1 MMAGPVTPG
10 RLIAVV
16 GPSGAGKD
24 TLLAGALARRPALML
39 ARRVITRPEEAG
51 GEPYEGVSLV
61 EFEARKARG
70 AFALHW
76 VAHGLS
82 YGIPAGIVAQIQA
95 GRTVLFNGSRAV
107 LPRAQSL
114 FPDLAVVVV
123 TADRAALRARLAS
136 RGRESGADLDRRLA
150 RADVAMPDGIAHEV
164 IDNSGSVAEG
174 VQALVA
180 VLDRLAAAPRG

>member
-1 MMAGPVTPG
+1 MTG
-10 RLIAVV
+10 RLVAVV

-24 TLLAGALARRPALML
+24 TLLAGAMAQRPGLIW
-39 ARRVITRPEEAG
+39 ARRVITRPEDAG
-51 GEPYEGVSLV
+51 GEPFEGVSLV

-82 YGIPAGIVAQIQA
+82 YGVPASVVPQMQA
-95 GRTVLFNGSRAV
+95 GRMVLFNGSRAV
-107 LPRAQSL
+107 LGRAKAL
-114 FPDLAVVVV
+114 FPDLAVIVI
-123 TADRAALRARLAS
+123 TADRAALRARLAA
-136 RGRESGADLDRRLA
+136 RGRESGADLDHRLA
-150 RADVAMPDGIAHEV
+150 RADFAVPDDLCHHV
-164 IDNSGSVAEG
+164 IDNSGAVADG

>member
-1 MMAGPVTPG
+1 MTG
-10 RLIAVV
+10 RLVAIV

-24 TLLAGALARRPALML
+24 TLLAGALAQRPGLVL

-82 YGIPAGIVAQIQA
+82 YGIPSAILPQIQA

-107 LPRAQSL
+107 LPRAQAL
-114 FPDLAVVVV
+114 FPDLAVILI
-123 TADRAALRARLAS
+123 TAERTVLRARLAA
-136 RGRESGADLDRRLA
+136 RGRESGEDLDRRLA
-150 RADVAMPDGIAHEV
+150 RAAAAMPEGIAHEM
-164 IDNSGSVAEG
+164 IDNSGAVDKG

-180 VLDRLAAAPRG
+180 VLDRLTAAPRG

>member
-1 MMAGPVTPG
+1 MTG
-10 RLIAVV
+10 RLVAIV

-24 TLLAGALARRPALML
+24 TLMAGAVALRPHLHL

-51 GEPYEGVSLV
+51 GERYEGVSLV
-61 EFEARKARG
+61 EFEARKSRG

-82 YGIPAGIVAQIQA
+82 YGIPATIRYELAA

-107 LPRAQSL
+107 LPRARML
-114 FPDLAVVVV
+114 FPDLAVIVV
-123 TADRAALRARLAS
+123 TADRATLQARLSS
-136 RGRESGADLDRRLA
+136 RGRESGADLDQRLA
-150 RADVAMPDGIAHEV
+150 RADDALADDIAHEV
-164 IDNSGSVAEG
+164 VDNSGTVAAG

-180 VLDRLAAAPRG
+180 VLDRFSAAPRG

>member
-1 MMAGPVTPG
+1 M
-10 RLIAVV
+10 
-16 GPSGAGKD
+16 
-24 TLLAGALARRPALML
+24 
-39 ARRVITRPEEAG
+39 EAG

-82 YGIPAGIVAQIQA
+82 YGIPATIRAEIAA

-107 LPRAQSL
+107 LPRALTL
-114 FPDLAVVVV
+114 FPDMAVVLVM
-123 TADRAALRARLAS
+123 ADRTALRARLAA
-136 RGRESGADLDRRLA
+136 RGRESGVDLDRRLA
-150 RADVAMPDGIAHEV
+150 RADFALPEGVAHEV
-164 IDNSGSVAEG
+164 VDNSGPVEDS

-180 VLDRLAAAPRG
+180 VLDRLAGAPRG

>member
-1 MMAGPVTPG
+1 MTG
-10 RLIAVV
+10 RLVAVV

-24 TLLAGALARRPALML
+24 TLLAGAMAQRPGLIW

-51 GEPYEGVSLV
+51 GEPFEGVSLV

-82 YGIPAGIVAQIQA
+82 YGIPASILPQMQVGHI
-95 GRTVLFNGSRAV
+95 VLFNGSRAV
-107 LPRAQSL
+107 LPRAKML
-114 FPDLAVVVV
+114 FPELNVIVV
-123 TADRAALRARLAS
+123 TADRAALRQRLAT
-136 RGRESGADLDRRLA
+136 RGRESGVDLDLRLA
-150 RADVAMPDGIAHEV
+150 RADFAMPDGIAHEV
-164 IDNSGSVAEG
+164 IDNSGAVADG

-180 VLDRLAAAPRG
+180 VLDRLTACPRV

>member
-1 MMAGPVTPG
+1 MTG
-10 RLIAVV
+10 RLVAVV

-24 TLLAGALARRPALML
+24 TLLAGAVAQRPGLIW

-51 GEPYEGVSLV
+51 GEPFEGVSLV

-82 YGIPAGIVAQIQA
+82 YGIPASILPQLQA
-95 GRTVLFNGSRAV
+95 GQVVLFNGSRAV
-107 LPRAQSL
+107 LPRAAAL
-114 FPDLAVVVV
+114 FPDLAVVLI
-123 TADRAALRARLAS
+123 TADRAALRARLAA
-136 RGRESGADLDRRLA
+136 RGRESGMEQDRRLA
-150 RADVAMPDGIAHEV
+150 RADFAMPEGIAHEV
-164 IDNSGSVAEG
+164 VDNSGPVEDG

-180 VLDRLAAAPRG
+180 VLDRLAAGPRG

>member
-1 MMAGPVTPG
+1 MTG
-10 RLIAVV
+10 RLVAVV

-24 TLLAGALARRPALML
+24 TLLAGAVAQRPGLVW

-51 GEPYEGVSLV
+51 GEPFEGVSLV

-82 YGIPAGIVAQIQA
+82 YGIPASVLRQMQA
-95 GRTVLFNGSRAV
+95 GRVVLFNGSRAV
-107 LPRAQSL
+107 LPRAKAL
-114 FPDLAVVVV
+114 FPDLAVILI
-123 TADRAALRARLAS
+123 TADRAALRTRLAV
-136 RGRESGADLDRRLA
+136 RGRESGADLDHRLA
-150 RADVAMPDGIAHEV
+150 RADFALPEGTAHDV
-164 IDNSGSVAEG
+164 VDNSGAVEAG

-180 VLDRLAAAPRG
+180 VLDRLSAGPRG